1 MQMNEKTQKL
11 AVAAVIVLVMLAGF
25 LFSPVFAIKE
35 IKAEGNSHFTT
46 SQLCEAVGLS
56 QGDNLFFFGKLRAA
70 AQLKKDP
77 YIEDVRFVMQ
87 LPDTMLIQVK
97 ERKVR
102 GYVPYLSTYLYIDE
116 AGRVLDVQEACHDP
130 APMVK
135 GLVFDSFTKGEIIPV
150 ENPEALD
157 VMLRVSQMMH
167 KYELLDIAM
176 QIDVSDPKNVY
187 ADVNQ
192 VQFRL
197 GEMDNGDQKI
207 RAMVEVVKT
216 IPKEDR
222 GTMDL
227 SDLTKPM
234 VFQYL
239 T

>member
-1 MQMNEKTQKL
+1 M
-11 AVAAVIVLVMLAGF
+11 AIVLVILAGF
-25 LFSPVFAIKE
+25 LFSPVFAVKE
-35 IKAEGNSHFTT
+35 IKAEGNTHFTT
-46 SQLCEAVGLS
+46 TQLCEAVGLS
-56 QGDNLFFFGKLRAA
+56 QGDNLFFFSRLRAA
-70 AQLKKDP
+70 ATLKKDP
-77 YIEDVRFVMQ
+77 YIEDVKFSMQ

-102 GYVPYLSTYLYIDE
+102 GYVPYMGTYLYIDE
-116 AGRVLDVQEACHDP
+116 VGRVLDVQEACHDP

-135 GLVFDSFTKGEIIPV
+135 GLVFDSFTKGEVIPV
-150 ENPEALD
+150 QNPEALD
-157 VMLRVSQMMH
+157 VMLRVSQMML

-176 QIDVSDPKNVY
+176 QIDVSDPKDVY
-187 ADVNQ
+187 AEVNQ

-197 GEMDNGDQKI
+197 GEMDNSDQKI